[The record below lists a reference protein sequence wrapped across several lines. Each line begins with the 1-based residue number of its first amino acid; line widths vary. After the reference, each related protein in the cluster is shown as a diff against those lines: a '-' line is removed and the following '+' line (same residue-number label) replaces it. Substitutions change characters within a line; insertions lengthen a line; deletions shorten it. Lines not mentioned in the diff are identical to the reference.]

1 MLYRYAKATGQDVTG
16 QADLSQFVDAG
27 KVAGWAE
34 AAVAWAVKEEIME
47 GSPGSYL
54 LPRGSATRAP
64 AAVIFCRY
72 GQL

>member
-34 AAVAWAVKEEIME
+34 AAVAWALKEEILE
-47 GSPGSYL
+47 ATPGAICFPEAA
-54 LPRGSATRAP
+54 LPAP
-64 AAVIFCRY
+64 RR
-72 GQL
+72 L